1 MIRSGDVVTTILE
14 LNRRLQEATRL
25 HDVET
30 VRALI
35 PHDFSLI
42 TSRGRQMNAAELL
55 AEIGDKRVTWYDNYT
70 EDASVRA
77 YGDDCAIITATLH
90 ERYRANGIM
99 FDHRLLFTDTWMLID
114 GAWKYV
120 AGHAS
125 MLTPNSA

>member
-1 MIRSGDVVTTILE
+1 MISSSDVVTTILE
-14 LNRRLQEATRL
+14 MNRRLQEATRL

-35 PHDFSLI
+35 PADFSLI
-42 TSRGRQMNAAELL
+42 TSRGRHVNAADLL
-55 AEIGDKRVTWYDNYT
+55 AEIGDKRVTWYNNDT
-70 EDASVRA
+70 ENASVRA
-77 YGDDCAIITATLH
+77 YGDNCAIITATLH

-99 FDHRLLFTDTWMLID
+99 FDHRLIFTDTWVLTG

-125 MLTPNSA
+125 MIMPKS

>member
-1 MIRSGDVVTTILE
+1 MISSSGVVATILE
-14 LNRRLQEATRL
+14 MNRRLQDATL
-25 HDVET
+25 AHDVDT

-35 PHDFSLI
+35 PEDFTLV
-42 TSRGRQMNAAELL
+42 TSRGRQMNAAALL
-55 AEIGDKRVTWYDNYT
+55 AEIGDERVTWYVNET

-77 YGDDCAIITATLH
+77 YGENCAIITATLH

-99 FDHRLLFTDTWMLID
+99 FDHRLRFTDTWVLID

-125 MLTPNSA
+125 KLAP